1 MDWDAGLYLKFASER
16 TQPSL
21 DLIQRIRLDDPRRI
35 IDIGCGPGNSTEPL
49 WKRWPNAIIT
59 GLDRSAE
66 MIAAARKTYPER
78 TWLLGDVSSWKADEP
93 FDLVFSNAT
102 LQWVPDH
109 ATVCKQIFEQVDSG
123 GALAVQMPAHFESP
137 LHSEIVAVSRDPA
150 WNDRMEGARTALTK
164 HPASFYY
171 DTLAPLA
178 SRMDV
183 WETIYY
189 HVVAGPQAV
198 LDWFRGTGFRPYLA
212 ALQSDEE
219 RLRFEALLLERYK
232 LSYPPR
238 PSGKVLFPF
247 RRLFFIAYR

>member
-1 MDWDAGLYLKFASER
+1 MHWDAGLYLKFASER

-21 DLIQRIRLDDPRRI
+21 DLIGLIQIENPQRI

-49 WKRWPNAIIT
+49 WQRWPEAVVV
-59 GLDRSAE
+59 GLDRSPE
-66 MIAAARKTYPER
+66 MIAAARNKYPER
-78 TWLLGDVSSWKADEP
+78 TWLLGDVQSWKADEP
-93 FDLVFSNAT
+93 FDLIFSNAT

-109 ATVCKQIFEQVDSG
+109 ETVCLRIFEHVAEG
-123 GALAVQMPAHFESP
+123 GAFAVQMPAHYESP
-137 LHSEIVAVSRDPA
+137 LHGEIVEVSRDPA
-150 WNDRMEGARTALTK
+150 WNDRMEGARNALTK

-171 DTLAPLA
+171 DLLGAVA

-189 HVVAGPQAV
+189 HVVAGPEAV

-212 ALQSDEE
+212 ALHSDEE
-219 RLRFEALLLERYK
+219 RQRFEGLLLDRYK
-232 LSYPPR
+232 RSYPPQ
-238 PSGKVLFPF
+238 PGGKVLFPF